1 MTVTTGGDSRV
12 TPDANRTPSITRH
25 RPRRPHQ
32 PAHSPHTEKIR
43 QQAHKAT
50 LKQQTTNNKQ
60 KAPRQVLVLR
70 GMGIARRA
78 SRHHYPTPPLIRLKT
93 RSKATQRKG
102 DHHGTGAPEGSPPP
116 PPEVRAT

>member
-1 MTVTTGGDSRV
+1 VTVTTGGDSRV

-25 RPRRPHQ
+25 RPRWPHQ

-60 KAPRQVLVLR
+60 QTKGPPSSLGATRHGHSAPC
-70 GMGIARRA
+70 
-78 SRHHYPTPPLIRLKT
+78 
-93 RSKATQRKG
+93 
-102 DHHGTGAPEGSPPP
+102 
-116 PPEVRAT
+116 

>member
-32 PAHSPHTEKIR
+32 PAHSPHTENIR
-43 QQAHKAT
+43 QQAYKAT
-50 LKQQTTNNKQ
+50 LKNNKQ
-60 KAPRQVLVLR
+60 QTKGPRQVLVLR

-78 SRHHYPTPPLIRLKT
+78 SRHHYPTPPLIRLKP
-93 RSKATQRKG
+93 RSKATK
-102 DHHGTGAPEGSPPP
+102 
-116 PPEVRAT
+116 